1 MLFAVCANE
10 PHMMV
15 VMKAKIA
22 SASITS
28 IIVKPEDARLG
39 HHLRVGLKAGS

>member
-1 MLFAVCANE
+1 LLLAVCANE
-10 PHMMV
+10 PHMIV

-28 IIVKPEDARLG
+28 IIVKPDDARL
-39 HHLRVGLKAGS
+39 VIV